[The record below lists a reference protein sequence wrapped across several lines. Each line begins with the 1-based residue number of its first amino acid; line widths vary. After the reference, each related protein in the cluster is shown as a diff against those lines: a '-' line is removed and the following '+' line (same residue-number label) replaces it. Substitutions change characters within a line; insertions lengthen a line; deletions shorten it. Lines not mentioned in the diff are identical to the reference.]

1 MQAVRGLP
9 PPKIQFP
16 IANSN
21 SQNVNNKEH
30 QEHKIEITQE
40 NMDNQ

>member
-16 IANSN
+16 ITPNANLSGDIN
-21 SQNVNNKEH
+21 HKERR
-30 QEHKIEITQE
+30 IEIK
-40 NMDNQ
+40 